1 VTNDKKDG
9 TRAGTPPVDDD
20 PVTSAG
26 PAALPDVP
34 PETRIAELEAA
45 LSTAQAEAGEYK
57 NQWLRALAEAENVR
71 RRLQRE
77 RDDAVKYAISGFAKD
92 LLPVADNLRRALA
105 AIPQEALD
113 NDEALRNLATG
124 VEMTERLLLA
134 AFERY
139 NLKRIEPLGEKFDS
153 NLHQAMY
160 EVPDSGQPAGTIVQ
174 VLEAGYLLHDRLV
187 RPALVAVAKG
197 EPAAKTGGAADLGFF
212 K

>member
-1 VTNDKKDG
+1 VTDEKKDANEAG
-9 TRAGTPPVDDD
+9 MSPVDNDEFAGAGTAV
-20 PVTSAG
+20 SAE
-26 PAALPDVP
+26 A
-34 PETRIAELEAA
+34 RIAELEQAVAA
-45 LSTAQAEAGEYK
+45 AQAESAEHK

-124 VEMTERLLLA
+124 VEMTERLLQA
-134 AFERY
+134 ALERH

-160 EVPDSGQPAGTIVQ
+160 EVADSGQPAGTIVQ

-197 EPAAKTGGAADLGFF
+197 GDSAAKTNGAGELPSGAF